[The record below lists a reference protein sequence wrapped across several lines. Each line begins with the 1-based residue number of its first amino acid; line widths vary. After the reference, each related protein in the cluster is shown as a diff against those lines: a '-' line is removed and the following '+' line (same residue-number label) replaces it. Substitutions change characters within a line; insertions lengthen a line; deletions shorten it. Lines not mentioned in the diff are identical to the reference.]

1 MSKVISDLPD
11 DIEVLEEEVSEGG
24 GQKRETIIDFI
35 TGEPVIATPEEVNA
49 VQPFV
54 KRLVED
60 FGYSKQEIITHP
72 QYRIR
77 RRPSDE
83 SKSYPVDL
91 AVFSS
96 DAKSDSMLF
105 MIVECKQPKREEGR
119 KQLEIYLDLC
129 SAMIG
134 VWFNGEQHCYLQ
146 KYVNEKGIN
155 AYREIPLIP
164 IKGQRIEDIGK
175 FYRRDLKPSLNLR
188 SVFKDIRNHI
198 AGYTTG
204 VTRDEV
210 IAGEIINLLFCKIY
224 DEINTAPDE
233 IVEFR
238 HGINEPAKHV
248 ADRSK
253 ALFINVRK
261 DYRDVF
267 QETDIIT
274 LDDKTIAYVV
284 GELQRYCITEAERD
298 IIGEAF
304 EVFIG
309 PALKGSQGQF
319 FTPRNIVRT
328 AIEIMNPGPNDKI
341 LDPACGSGGF
351 LIVALEHVWNN
362 LAEEAKR
369 RGLGRSWLRTR
380 EDAIATN
387 NFRGIEK
394 DSFLAKIT
402 KAYMAIVG
410 DGRGGI
416 VCENSL
422 LRSSEWRPDAQAI
435 IQGEYDMIF
444 TNPPF
449 GAKITISDYDI
460 LTHYDLGHKWGKRKG
475 GGWDKTSKV
484 LKKQPPQLLFIERCL
499 QLLKPGGKVAII
511 LPDGILGGAK
521 IGYVPH
527 FINEKFETVALVDC
541 PLEAFSPNTTTKV
554 HLLVLRKRVGTA
566 ESPTVKEVFMSVPQV
581 VGHDKKGHAIYL
593 DPKNQIVRDD
603 LEKTKARWAEFRAG
617 KKINDRFGFTIEIS
631 ELEESLNANRYLPM
645 FMDVVRRIRK
655 SKMPKKR
662 LGEVAMVLR
671 TGANVDNLDYVLA
684 DEGVPYILVKNI
696 LQEGIVFSN
705 LKFLSKSLAAGLGPA
720 IVEENDI
727 VINRCGD
734 AGIAA
739 IIPKDLAGAVV
750 CGFCFRLKVRP
761 EYDPNY
767 IAAFLNSKLGSLQ
780 LKRLAIG
787 SILEHITKD
796 DLKTVE
802 IVFPAEDTKTEAIAK
817 RFAQSTAY
825 RELARQEMDKANK
838 DIINALAGH

>member
-1 MSKVISDLPD
+1 MSEETLD
-11 DIEVLEEEVSEGG
+11 DIEVLGEEDSESGNT
-24 GQKRETIIDFI
+24 KCETIVDFI
-35 TGEPVIATPEEVNA
+35 TGVPVIAKPEEVAA
-49 VQPFV
+49 VQPFA

-72 QYRIR
+72 QYRVR
-77 RRPSDE
+77 RSPSDE
-83 SKSYPVDL
+83 TKSYPVDI

-96 DAKSDSMLF
+96 VAKADHTLF
-105 MIVECKQPKREEGR
+105 MIVECKQPRREQGR

-129 SAMIG
+129 SATIG
-134 VWFNGEQHCYLQ
+134 VWFNGEEHCYLQ

-164 IKGQRIEDIGK
+164 LKGQRIEDIGK

-198 AGYTTG
+198 AGHTTG

-233 IVEFR
+233 IVDFR
-238 HGINEPAKHV
+238 HGINEPVEQV

-253 ALFINVRK
+253 ALFINVKK

-267 QETDIIT
+267 QETDVIT
-274 LDDKTIAYVV
+274 LDDKTIGYVV

-309 PALKGSQGQF
+309 PALKGPQGQF

-328 AIEIMNPGPNDKI
+328 AIGIVNPGPNDRI

-351 LIVALEHVWNN
+351 LIVALEHVWNA

-369 RGLGRSWLRTR
+369 RGLGRAWLRKR
-380 EDAIATN
+380 EDAVATI

-422 LRSSEWRPDAQAI
+422 LQSSEWRPDAQI
-435 IQGEYDMIF
+435 VLQGGYDIIF

-449 GAKITISDYDI
+449 GAKITISDDDI
-460 LTHYDLGHKWGKRKG
+460 LKHYDLGHKWGKRKE

-484 LKKQPPQLLFIERCL
+484 LKKQPPQILFIERCL
-499 QLLKPGGKVAII
+499 QLLKPGGRLAII

-527 FINEKFETVALVDC
+527 FI
-541 PLEAFSPNTTTKV
+541 TK
-554 HLLVLRKRVGTA
+554 LL
-566 ESPTVKEVFMSVPQV
+566 Q
-581 VGHDKKGHAIYL
+581 
-593 DPKNQIVRDD
+593 
-603 LEKTKARWAEFRAG
+603 
-617 KKINDRFGFTIEIS
+617 
-631 ELEESLNANRYLPM
+631 NA
-645 FMDVVRRIRK
+645 
-655 SKMPKKR
+655 
-662 LGEVAMVLR
+662 
-671 TGANVDNLDYVLA
+671 
-684 DEGVPYILVKNI
+684 
-696 LQEGIVFSN
+696 
-705 LKFLSKSLAAGLGPA
+705 
-720 IVEENDI
+720 
-727 VINRCGD
+727 
-734 AGIAA
+734 
-739 IIPKDLAGAVV
+739 
-750 CGFCFRLKVRP
+750 
-761 EYDPNY
+761 
-767 IAAFLNSKLGSLQ
+767 
-780 LKRLAIG
+780 
-787 SILEHITKD
+787 
-796 DLKTVE
+796 
-802 IVFPAEDTKTEAIAK
+802 
-817 RFAQSTAY
+817 
-825 RELARQEMDKANK
+825 
-838 DIINALAGH
+838 